1 MSSWSEIE
9 YAVADRVATVTL
21 NRPDRLNAWTAT
33 MEEEVRAAMA
43 RAARDDEARVIV
55 LTGAGRGFCAGA
67 DMALLQAHDDETP
80 AQAEERTR
88 RGSEL
93 RAVMPGR
100 LDVPSDFSRR
110 YCYFPSIPKPV
121 IGAVNGPAAG
131 LGMVMALYCD
141 IRFASDAAFFT
152 TAFARRGLIA
162 EHGIDFMLA
171 HIVGHS
177 AALDLLL
184 SARRVP
190 AEEALRLGLVNGLFP
205 AATFAKDVRA
215 YALDLAN
222 AVSPRSMRVMKE
234 QLYRNLGL
242 GRRLGDAVQTA
253 NEEMLGSFRSADFK
267 EGVAHFVEQRP
278 AAFTGG

>member
-1 MSSWSEIE
+1 MSAWREIE

-21 NRPDRLNAWTAT
+21 NRPDRLNAWTTT

-43 RAARDDEARVIV
+43 RAAGDEEARVIV

-67 DMALLQAHDDETP
+67 DMTLLQAHDDETP

-93 RAVMPGR
+93 RVVMPGR

-190 AEEALRLGLVNGLFP
+190 ADEALCLGLANGVFP
-205 AATFAKDVRA
+205 EATFAEDVRA
-215 YALDLAN
+215 RALDLAN
-222 AVSPRSMRVMKE
+222 SVSPRSMRVMKE
-234 QLYRNLGL
+234 QVYRNLGL

-267 EGVAHFVEQRP
+267 EGVAHFVERRP